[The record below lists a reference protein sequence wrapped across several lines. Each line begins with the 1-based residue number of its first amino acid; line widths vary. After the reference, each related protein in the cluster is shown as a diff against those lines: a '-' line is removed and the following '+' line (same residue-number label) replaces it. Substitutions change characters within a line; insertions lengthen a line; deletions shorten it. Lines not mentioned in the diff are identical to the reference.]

1 MKSLMKKIK
10 QVTKALLDMAYRSEE
25 MVSLAI
31 KSVIEKD
38 EMLGKRVLANDDKI
52 DSLENKIDRM
62 CLNIFALNQPV
73 AIDLR
78 SVLMI
83 SKINGE
89 LERIGDMACVIAKRA
104 ISLSKK
110 GDSFEVFPEENIKEL
125 ASDVHK
131 NFKDAI
137 ECYINE
143 DSALAKDVIL
153 RDDAINNMFYSILG
167 RLIERASDDKK
178 NLARYLD
185 VMDIIKAIERIGDHL
200 SNICEDV
207 IFIETGEMVRHKK
220 ILA

>member
-1 MKSLMKKIK
+1 
-10 QVTKALLDMAYRSEE
+10 
-25 MVSLAI
+25 
-31 KSVIEKD
+31 
-38 EMLGKRVLANDDKI
+38 
-52 DSLENKIDRM
+52 M